1 MLDSQRKIRYILLQ
15 NQSKHLISY
24 MLDKEFKYFLEHQDE
39 LVKRYNGRFIVIIGD
54 NVIGDYS
61 SEAEAY
67 TETIKKH
74 KPGNFLIQEC
84 LPGQAAYKQIFNS
97 RVIFA

>member
-1 MLDSQRKIRYILLQ
+1 
-15 NQSKHLISY
+15 

-39 LVKRYNGRFIVIIGD
+39 LVKHYSGRFIVIIGD
-54 NVIGDYS
+54 KVLGDYP

-67 TETIKKH
+67 TETAKSH
-74 KPGNFLIQEC
+74 KPGTFLIQEC
-84 LPGQAAYKQIFNS
+84 LPGQAAYKQTFNS